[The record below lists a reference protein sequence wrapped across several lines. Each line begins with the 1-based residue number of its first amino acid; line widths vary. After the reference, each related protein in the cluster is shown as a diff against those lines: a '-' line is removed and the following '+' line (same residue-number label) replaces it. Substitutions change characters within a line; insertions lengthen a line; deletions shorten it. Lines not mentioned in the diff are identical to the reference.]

1 MVGSITPADAKLLSK
16 GVQSVHQRVAL
27 LKDYITLT
35 LPELKQFIRTS
46 LCDGTIELS
55 QTDVHAIEELEQS
68 YLSPSFIY
76 GNNPSYAIV
85 KKRHIDNVGD
95 LEARIEMKNGV
106 IKRVNLLGDYFLIS
120 DQDSQ
125 LLDKLKGLPLEREAL
140 SRALPDRIDHVI
152 MNLQKEDFIYLL
164 IQ

>member
-1 MVGSITPADAKLLSK
+1 
-16 GVQSVHQRVAL
+16 
-27 LKDYITLT
+27 
-35 LPELKQFIRTS
+35 
-46 LCDGTIELS
+46 
-55 QTDVHAIEELEQS
+55 
-68 YLSPSFIY
+68 
-76 GNNPSYAIV
+76 
-85 KKRHIDNVGD
+85 
-95 LEARIEMKNGV
+95 MKNGV